1 MIAETLEQSV
11 NKLRHLLE
19 GDAENWHHS
28 APAVLH
34 DIEAD
39 IERVRGLEN
48 VAEIRADILDVYAEG
63 ARARFGCPTE
73 APHGR
78 A

>member
-11 NKLRHLLE
+11 NKLRYLLE

-39 IERVRGLEN
+39 VERVRGLESTA
-48 VAEIRADILDVYAEG
+48 VLMHSFPYHPLHT
-63 ARARFGCPTE
+63 FQE
-73 APHGR
+73 APHEH